1 MNKIITSLASTF
13 FKIKNK
19 LKSFRDM
26 ILFILKKKKGHMCPG
41 ISMKSIGN
49 TRPAMFDSLF
59 AEGLYNNTR
68 SEAADYSQVCSVI
81 GGTKN
86 V

>member
-1 MNKIITSLASTF
+1 
-13 FKIKNK
+13 
-19 LKSFRDM
+19 
-26 ILFILKKKKGHMCPG
+26 
-41 ISMKSIGN
+41 
-49 TRPAMFDSLF
+49 MFDSLF

-68 SEAADYSQVCSVI
+68 SEAVDYWQVRLVI